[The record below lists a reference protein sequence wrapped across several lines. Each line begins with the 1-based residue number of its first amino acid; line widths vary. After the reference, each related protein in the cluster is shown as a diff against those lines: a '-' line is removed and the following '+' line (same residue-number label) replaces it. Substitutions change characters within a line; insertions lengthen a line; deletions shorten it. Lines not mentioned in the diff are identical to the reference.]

1 MNNTFES
8 RDEFHRKPVAENMI
22 KLLSSSLDVSPMML
36 DGSWGT
42 GKSEF
47 CQKTINLFKLKD
59 THHLIYVDAFKA
71 DHVGEPLVT
80 LLSEII
86 KLLPEKEQPGFIK
99 KIIPATKFGL
109 KTGGKAF
116 VGHILRQDFAS
127 VADDYDKDIQ
137 KAADKAID
145 ATVESIIKD
154 QVQAEKNLTSLK
166 DAISKVAEEKAIVF
180 FVDELDR
187 CKPSF
192 AVDVLE
198 LIKHVF
204 DIGNVQ
210 FVLVTNSQQ
219 LRASINHCYG
229 TDVNSQK
236 YLDKFLK
243 FTIKLSNKTIPNRLE
258 PIFASM
264 TLFEKL
270 VRENQHLPKNLY
282 SPTLP
287 KIFIESIIINLELS
301 LREVETLVRY
311 LEVLQVLTEG
321 KAFLEN
327 NYLGY
332 LLLNTLAV
340 VIYCFKP
347 DLANEISNSKYDAKE
362 IANILGIKKVNPYP
376 EGHNRPSVHE
386 VLMVILAKDC
396 DVNAAEFIPKED
408 QDSWDKIINDG
419 FFNWG
424 IDPGYAIL
432 ELKNTFEVLGLQPSG
447 T

>member
-22 KLLSSSLDVSPMML
+22 KLLSSSLDISPMML

-145 ATVESIIKD
+145 ATVESIIRD

-204 DIGNVQ
+204 DIDNVQ
-210 FVLVTNSQQ
+210 FVLITNSQQ

-229 TDVNSQK
+229 VDVDSQR

-243 FTIKLSNKTIPNRLE
+243 FTIKLSNKTMPNRFE

-264 TLFEKL
+264 SLFEQL
-270 VRENQHLPKNLY
+270 IQRNQNIRSDTY
-282 SPTLP
+282 SSVS
-287 KIFIESIIINLELS
+287 KQFIESIIINLELS

-311 LEVLQVLTEG
+311 LEVLQVLTD
-321 KAFLEN
+321 KNAFPTGG
-327 NYLGY
+327 YLGY
-332 LLLNTLAV
+332 TLLKTLAV
-340 VIYCFKP
+340 IIYCFKP

-362 IANILGIKKVNPYP
+362 IANILGIKKVNQYP

-386 VLMVILAKDC
+386 VLMVVLAKDC
-396 DVNAAEFIPKED
+396 DVNTAEFIPKED
-408 QDSWDKIINDG
+408 QDSWDKTINDG

>member
-22 KLLSSSLDVSPMML
+22 KLLSSSLDISPMML

-71 DHVGEPLVT
+71 DHVGEPLIT

-109 KTGGKAF
+109 KAGGKAF

-204 DIGNVQ
+204 DIDNVQ
-210 FVLVTNSQQ
+210 FVLITNSQQ

-229 TDVNSQK
+229 VDVDSQR

-243 FTIKLSNKTIPNRLE
+243 FTIKLSNKTMPNRFE

-264 TLFEKL
+264 SLFEQL
-270 VRENQHLPKNLY
+270 IQRNQNIRSDTY
-282 SPTLP
+282 SSVS
-287 KIFIESIIINLELS
+287 KQFIESIIINLELS

-311 LEVLQVLTEG
+311 LEVLQVLTD
-321 KAFLEN
+321 KNAFPAGG
-327 NYLGY
+327 YLGY
-332 LLLNTLAV
+332 TLLKTLAV
-340 VIYCFKP
+340 IIYCFKP

-376 EGHNRPSVHE
+376 EGHDRPSVHE
-386 VLMVILAKDC
+386 VLMVVLARDC
-396 DVNAAEFIPKED
+396 DVNTAEFIPKEA
-408 QDSWDKIINDG
+408 QDSWDKIINRG
-419 FFNWG
+419 FFG
-424 IDPGYAIL
+424 YALDPGYAIL
-432 ELKNTFEVLGLQPSG
+432 ELKNTFEVLGLQPLG

>member
-22 KLLSSSLDVSPMML
+22 KLLSSSLDISPMML

-127 VADDYDKDIQ
+127 VADDYDKNIQ

-204 DIGNVQ
+204 DIDNVQ
-210 FVLVTNSQQ
+210 FVLITNSQQ

-229 TDVNSQK
+229 VDVDSQR

-243 FTIKLSNKTIPNRLE
+243 FTIKLSNKTMPNRFE

-264 TLFEKL
+264 SLFEQL
-270 VRENQHLPKNLY
+270 IQRNQNIRSDTY
-282 SPTLP
+282 SSVS
-287 KIFIESIIINLELS
+287 KQFIESIIINLELS

-311 LEVLQVLTEG
+311 LEVLQVLTD
-321 KAFLEN
+321 KNAFPTGG
-327 NYLGY
+327 YLGY
-332 LLLNTLAV
+332 TLLKTLAV
-340 VIYCFKP
+340 IIYCFKP

-386 VLMVILAKDC
+386 VLMVVLARDC
-396 DVNAAEFIPKED
+396 DVNTAEFIPKEA
-408 QDSWDKIINDG
+408 QDSWDKIINGG
-419 FFNWG
+419 FFNYG

-432 ELKNTFEVLGLQPSG
+432 ELKNTFEVLGLQPFG

>member
-204 DIGNVQ
+204 DIDNVQ
-210 FVLVTNSQQ
+210 FVLISNSQQ

-229 TDVNSQK
+229 VDVDSQR

-243 FTIKLSNKTIPNRLE
+243 FTIKLSNKTMPNRFE

-264 TLFEKL
+264 SLFEQL
-270 VRENQHLPKNLY
+270 IQRNQNIRSDTY
-282 SPTLP
+282 SSVS
-287 KIFIESIIINLELS
+287 KQFIRSIIINLELS

-311 LEVLQVLTEG
+311 LEVLQVLTD
-321 KAFLEN
+321 KNAFPAGG
-327 NYLGY
+327 YLGY
-332 LLLNTLAV
+332 TLLKTLAV
-340 VIYCFKP
+340 IIYCFKP

-386 VLMVILAKDC
+386 VLMVVLARDC
-396 DVNAAEFIPKED
+396 DVNTAEFIPKED
-408 QDSWDKIINDG
+408 QDSWDKIINGG
-419 FFNWG
+419 FFNYG

-432 ELKNTFEVLGLQPSG
+432 ELKNTFEVLGLQPWG

>member
-22 KLLSSSLDVSPMML
+22 KLLSSSLDISPMML

-71 DHVGEPLVT
+71 DHVGEPLIT

-109 KTGGKAF
+109 KAGGKAF

-204 DIGNVQ
+204 DIDNVQ
-210 FVLVTNSQQ
+210 FVLITNSQQ

-229 TDVNSQK
+229 VDVDSQR

-243 FTIKLSNKTIPNRLE
+243 FTIKLSNKSMPNRFE

-264 TLFEKL
+264 SLFEQL
-270 VRENQHLPKNLY
+270 IQRNQNIRSDTY
-282 SPTLP
+282 SSVS
-287 KIFIESIIINLELS
+287 KQFIESIIINLELS

-311 LEVLQVLTEG
+311 LEVLQVLTD
-321 KAFLEN
+321 KNAFPAGG
-327 NYLGY
+327 YLGY
-332 LLLNTLAV
+332 TLLKTLAV
-340 VIYCFKP
+340 IIYCFKP

-376 EGHNRPSVHE
+376 EGHDRPSVHE
-386 VLMVILAKDC
+386 VLMVVLARDC
-396 DVNAAEFIPKED
+396 DVNTAEFIPKEA
-408 QDSWDKIINDG
+408 QDSWDKIINRG
-419 FFNWG
+419 FFG
-424 IDPGYAIL
+424 YALDPGYAIL
-432 ELKNTFEVLGLQPSG
+432 ELKNTFEVLGLQPLG

>member
-192 AVDVLE
+192 AVD
-198 LIKHVF
+198 
-204 DIGNVQ
+204 
-210 FVLVTNSQQ
+210 
-219 LRASINHCYG
+219 
-229 TDVNSQK
+229 
-236 YLDKFLK
+236 
-243 FTIKLSNKTIPNRLE
+243 
-258 PIFASM
+258 
-264 TLFEKL
+264 
-270 VRENQHLPKNLY
+270 
-282 SPTLP
+282 
-287 KIFIESIIINLELS
+287 
-301 LREVETLVRY
+301 
-311 LEVLQVLTEG
+311 
-321 KAFLEN
+321 
-327 NYLGY
+327 
-332 LLLNTLAV
+332 
-340 VIYCFKP
+340 
-347 DLANEISNSKYDAKE
+347 
-362 IANILGIKKVNPYP
+362 
-376 EGHNRPSVHE
+376 
-386 VLMVILAKDC
+386 
-396 DVNAAEFIPKED
+396 
-408 QDSWDKIINDG
+408 G
-419 FFNWG
+419 F
-424 IDPGYAIL
+424 
-432 ELKNTFEVLGLQPSG
+432 
-447 T
+447 

>member
-22 KLLSSSLDVSPMML
+22 KLLSSSLDISPMML

-137 KAADKAID
+137 RAADKAID

-204 DIGNVQ
+204 DIDNVQ
-210 FVLVTNSQQ
+210 FVLITNSQQ

-229 TDVNSQK
+229 TDVDSQK

-270 VRENQHLPKNLY
+270 VRENQHLPTNLY
-282 SPTLP
+282 SPALP
-287 KIFIESIIINLELS
+287 KKFIESIIINLELS

-321 KAFLEN
+321 NAFSEG

-332 LLLNTLAV
+332 LFLNTLAV

-347 DLANEISNSKYDAKE
+347 DIANEISHSKYDAKK
-362 IANILGIKKVNPYP
+362 IANIIGLERINPFPKGY
-376 EGHNRPSVHE
+376 EEPSVQE
-386 VLMVILAKDC
+386 VLMVALARDC
-396 DVNAAEFIPKED
+396 NLNTDEYTPKGD
-408 QDSWDKIINDG
+408 HDSWWRIINAS
-419 FFNWG
+419 FFNSG

-432 ELKNTFEVLGLQPSG
+432 ELKNTFEVLGLQPSS

>member
-8 RDEFHRKPVAENMI
+8 RDEFHRKPVAENII
-22 KLLSSSLDVSPMML
+22 KLLSSSLDISPMML

-116 VGHILRQDFAS
+116 IGHILRQDFAS

-154 QVQAEKNLTSLK
+154 QVQADKNLTSLK

-204 DIGNVQ
+204 DIDNVQ
-210 FVLVTNSQQ
+210 FVLITNSQQ

-229 TDVNSQK
+229 TDVDSQK

-270 VRENQHLPKNLY
+270 VRENQHLPTNLY
-282 SPTLP
+282 SPALP
-287 KIFIESIIINLELS
+287 KKFIESIIINLELS

-321 KAFLEN
+321 KAFSEN
-327 NYLGY
+327 NHLGY

-386 VLMVILAKDC
+386 VLMVVLAKDC
-396 DVNAAEFIPKED
+396 DVNTAEFIPKED
-408 QDSWDKIINDG
+408 QERWDKTINGG

-447 T
+447 A

>member
-22 KLLSSSLDVSPMML
+22 KLLSSSLDISPMML

-154 QVQAEKNLTSLK
+154 QVQAERNLTSLK

-204 DIGNVQ
+204 DIDNVQ
-210 FVLVTNSQQ
+210 FVLITNSQQ

-229 TDVNSQK
+229 VDVDSQR

-243 FTIKLSNKTIPNRLE
+243 FTIKLSNKTMPNRFE

-264 TLFEKL
+264 SLFEQL
-270 VRENQHLPKNLY
+270 IQRNQNIRSDTY
-282 SPTLP
+282 SSVS
-287 KIFIESIIINLELS
+287 KQFIESIIINLELS

-311 LEVLQVLTEG
+311 LEVLQVLTD
-321 KAFLEN
+321 KNAFPRSG
-327 NYLGY
+327 YLGY
-332 LLLNTLAV
+332 TLLKTLAV
-340 VIYCFKP
+340 IIYCFKP

-386 VLMVILAKDC
+386 VLMVVLARDC
-396 DVNAAEFIPKED
+396 DINTAEFIPKED
-408 QDSWDKIINDG
+408 QDSWDKIINGG
-419 FFNWG
+419 FFNYG